1 MHVFSY
7 SAEVLGLSRGTFEK
21 SSETLKIININFF
34 YAFIIQMVQMINTE
48 KKSSY
53 VYIDEFSCT
62 RNRPILSRNM

>member
-34 YAFIIQMVQMINTE
+34 YAFIIQMVQKINTE
-48 KKSSY
+48 KNQLMFMLMNFLVQEIGLY
-53 VYIDEFSCT
+53 
-62 RNRPILSRNM
+62 

>member
-21 SSETLKIININFF
+21 SSETLNIININFF

-48 KKSSY
+48 KNQVMY
-53 VYIDEFSCT
+53 YIDEFSCT

>member
-48 KKSSY
+48 KNQ
-53 VYIDEFSCT
+53 VMF
-62 RNRPILSRNM
+62 ILMNFLVQEIGLY

>member
-34 YAFIIQMVQMINTE
+34 YSFIIQMVQMINTE
-48 KKSSY
+48 KNQ
-53 VYIDEFSCT
+53 VMF
-62 RNRPILSRNM
+62 ILMNFLVQEIGLY

>member
-48 KKSSY
+48 KNQ
-53 VYIDEFSCT
+53 VMFI
-62 RNRPILSRNM
+62 